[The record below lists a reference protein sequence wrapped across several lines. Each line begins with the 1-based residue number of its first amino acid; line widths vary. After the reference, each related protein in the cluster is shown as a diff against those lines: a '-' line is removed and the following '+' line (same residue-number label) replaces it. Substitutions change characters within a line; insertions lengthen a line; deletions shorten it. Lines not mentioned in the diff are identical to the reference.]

1 LFVQNKKHYLSTKF
15 PRFARSSFLYKQY
28 ENEAESEDVRL
39 VTAVG

>member
-1 LFVQNKKHYLSTKF
+1 LNREKHYLSTKF

-28 ENEAESEDVRL
+28 ENEAEDEDGIL